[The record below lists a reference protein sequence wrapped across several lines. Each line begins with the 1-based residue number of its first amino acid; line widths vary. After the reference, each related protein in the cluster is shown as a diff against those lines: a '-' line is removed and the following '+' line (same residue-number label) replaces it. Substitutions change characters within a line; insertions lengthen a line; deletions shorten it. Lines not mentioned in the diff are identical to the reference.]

1 MQSPT
6 SRGARRFRAPPSGG
20 ERGQSACVL
29 RENNTM
35 GSDTMV
41 AGVATAARRRHVRMR
56 KIFAGVGSMVAST
69 VLGLAGSQIGVM
81 TGFMLGMVGT
91 GVGMYAG
98 YKLAEHLGV

>member
-1 MQSPT
+1 
-6 SRGARRFRAPPSGG
+6 
-20 ERGQSACVL
+20 
-29 RENNTM
+29 M
-35 GSDTMV
+35 GSDPMVDIMV
-41 AGVATAARRRHVRMR
+41 AGVATAARSRHLRMR

-91 GVGMYAG
+91 GLGMYAG